1 VQSPDNGAFMVAAY
15 VIVAVVVIAY
25 AASLAWR
32 IKKEK

>member
-1 VQSPDNGAFMVAAY
+1 MVVAY

-32 IKKEK
+32 IRKEK